1 MAVIAGVLLVI
12 FGYQPQREPSVGW
25 IPSQTAVFTRTEPTP
40 VPTSAA
46 HRAVK
51 VLQHPTR
58 PKVIPIASPALPKGE
73 PAQVV
78 VATTD
83 GKRLVDT
90 SLVPT
95 VRNAEEELVPPF
107 GKAGWYAEA
116 GWSKR
121 KPGFPGPSVVA
132 GHISHRSQPDV
143 FYNLPRVR
151 PGDVVSIKY
160 TSGDK
165 VSFRVTR
172 AEAVRKDL
180 ATDLSGDVAQSI
192 WQPSG
197 NQSVIRLFTCD
208 PETTFVGSHY
218 LGNWVVWANK
228 I

>member
-1 MAVIAGVLLVI
+1 MLLVI
-12 FGYQPQREPSVGW
+12 FGYQPQREPSVEW
-25 IPSQTAVFTRTEPTP
+25 TPSQATVSTRAEPTP
-40 VPTSAA
+40 VPTSVV
-46 HRAVK
+46 RRTVK
-51 VLQHPTR
+51 VPRHSTR
-58 PKVIPIASPALPKGE
+58 PPVLPTTSPALPRGE
-73 PAQVV
+73 PAQVIV
-78 VATTD
+78 VSTG
-83 GKRLVDT
+83 GKRLIDT

-151 PGDVVSIKY
+151 PGDVVNVKY

-165 VSFRVTR
+165 VSFRVAR
-172 AEAVRKDL
+172 SEAVRKDL
-180 ATDLSGDVAQSI
+180 ATDLSSDVAQSI
-192 WQPSG
+192 WRPSG
-197 NQSVIRLFTCD
+197 TQSVIRLFTCD

-218 LGNWVVWANK
+218 LGNWVVWGDK
-228 I
+228 IMK